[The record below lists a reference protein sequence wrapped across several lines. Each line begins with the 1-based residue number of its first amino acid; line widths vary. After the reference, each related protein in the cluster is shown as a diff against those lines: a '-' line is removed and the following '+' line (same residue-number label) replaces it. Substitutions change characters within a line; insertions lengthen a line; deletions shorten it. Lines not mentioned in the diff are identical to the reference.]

1 MRQLAVPLTMG
12 RLGVLTWLMAGVVGS
27 LAFWLF
33 QRLTTGFTIPQYI
46 GEQVATQGGYPIA
59 WAPLIGWAVHLGVSL
74 AYSFLF
80 AALMALLAATSSGPR
95 LGIGIILVLV
105 LGWVTTL
112 ATAPAITATVSILSG
127 QGFPAELP
135 GLNTDVDLPLY
146 NHILFFGVVWV
157 FTALVP
163 VLRRRS

>member
-1 MRQLAVPLTMG
+1 MERFSVLGWLT
-12 RLGVLTWLMAGVVGS
+12 AGVVGS

-33 QRLTTGFTIPQYI
+33 QVLTTGFTIPQYI
-46 GEQVATQGGYPIA
+46 GQQVAARGGYPIA
-59 WAPLIGWAVHLGVSL
+59 WAPLIGWVVHLGVSF

-80 AALMALLAATSSGPR
+80 AALMALFPTISSGPR
-95 LGIGIILVLV
+95 LGIGIMLVFV

-112 ATAPAITATVSILSG
+112 ATAPAIAATVSILSS
-127 QGFPAELP
+127 QGWPTELP

-157 FTALVP
+157 FTTLVP
-163 VLRRRS
+163 VLRRRN